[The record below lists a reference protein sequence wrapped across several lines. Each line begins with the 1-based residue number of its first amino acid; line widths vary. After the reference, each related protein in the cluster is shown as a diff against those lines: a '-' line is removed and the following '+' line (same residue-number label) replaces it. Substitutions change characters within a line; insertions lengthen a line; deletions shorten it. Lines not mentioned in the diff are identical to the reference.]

1 MHQVAIVAKAAV
13 ILAAARRG
21 PEGSRAVAG

>member
-13 ILAAARRG
+13 ILAVARRTPG
-21 PEGSRAVAG
+21 GSRAFTG